1 MKGSLRRIQV
11 IRNNEILMDFDLYSY
26 LFKGKSLSDIRL
38 MDQDIV
44 LVLPRISTIPLGG
57 EVIKP
62 GYYEVKEGETVNDIL
77 SFAGKK

>member
-1 MKGSLRRIQV
+1 M
-11 IRNNEILMDFDLYSY
+11 
-26 LFKGKSLSDIRL
+26 LSDIRL

-62 GYYEVKEGETVNDIL
+62 GYRNRRGETVNDIL
-77 SFAGKK
+77 SFAGGKNRFSSPVNVFFSKFTQLFRKRLLFE